1 MHNHHPNQTHDFSYK
16 LDRTWKTSLQR
27 QIREAMMIDE
37 TPDHQLM
44 NSKSEFGANSVPRVV
59 IEDDKPTS
67 SSSSIKRFQS
77 DNPDPG
83 MSSNKRRKTHRSD
96 TEFVQPKV
104 LSKMSDKTTTFSQLI
119 SKFCI
124 KSDSKRKNMTARN
137 LPPDLE
143 CPELVVSRNPAPEI
157 ASSSVPKS

>member
-1 MHNHHPNQTHDFSYK
+1 
-16 LDRTWKTSLQR
+16 
-27 QIREAMMIDE
+27 MIDE

-59 IEDDKPTS
+59 IEDDKLTSS
-67 SSSSIKRFQS
+67 SSSSIKRFPS

-83 MSSNKRRKTHRSD
+83 MSNHKRRKTKRTD
-96 TEFVQPKV
+96 TEFDVQPKV
-104 LSKMSDKTTTFSQLI
+104 LPKMSDRPMTFSQLI

-124 KSDSKRKNMTARN
+124 QSDSKRRNMTARN

-143 CPELVVSRNPAPEI
+143 CPELVTSRNPAPEI
-157 ASSSVPKS
+157 ASSSVPKL